1 MNERTDS
8 RPKHFE
14 RRLLIMKKSIRILAV
29 VMALLMVTLVFA
41 SCGKTLKGAYKAE
54 IGGSLAGYTAT
65 YTFSGKKVEIS
76 KTATLLGQSKTTT
89 LEGTYEIAEKDDGTM
104 EITISLET
112 SDDDIK
118 SGTFTF
124 EEGENYIKIG
134 LVKYEKVEK

>member
-1 MNERTDS
+1 
-8 RPKHFE
+8 
-14 RRLLIMKKSIRILAV
+14 MKKSIRILAV

-54 IGGSLAGYTAT
+54 IGLGGLAGYTAS

-76 KTATLLGQSKTTT
+76 KTATVLGSSKTTT

-104 EITISLET
+104 EITITLDSE
-112 SDDDIK
+112 DDDIK

>member
-1 MNERTDS
+1 M
-8 RPKHFE
+8 
-14 RRLLIMKKSIRILAV
+14 MKSIRILAV

-54 IGGSLAGYTAT
+54 IGLGGLAGYTAV
-65 YTFSGKKVEIS
+65 YEFSGKKVEIT
-76 KTATLLGQSKTTT
+76 KTATLLGQSNTTT
-89 LEGTYEIAEKDDGTM
+89 LEGTYEITEKDDGTM

-112 SDDDIK
+112 SDDEIN

-134 LVKYEKVEK
+134 LVQYNKVEK